1 MRMCPDVYGFMD
13 VLWNSYVYIYIY
25 YYIIYRENYGHIWTL
40 DKSREDISKYK
51 LSREDTYII
60 YIQKYLSVSRNIH
73 KYPSVSYI
81 YIYIYGY
88 VWCEEYETGDSMDSM
103 DQRWS
108 CQKEW
113 QRKHE
118 FTKETKNSKNSTW
131 HEHDM
136 NSYTWT
142 LLIGMQVSAFYVF
155 QLLSRLDTGQ
165 NLARHLEDNVL
176 AIYGWM
182 PLSPS
187 REVLFNPAEK
197 QIAGQLEEV

>member
-1 MRMCPDVYGFMD
+1 
-13 VLWNSYVYIYIY
+13 
-25 YYIIYRENYGHIWTL
+25 
-40 DKSREDISKYK
+40 
-51 LSREDTYII
+51 
-60 YIQKYLSVSRNIH
+60 
-73 KYPSVSYI
+73 
-81 YIYIYGY
+81 
-88 VWCEEYETGDSMDSM
+88 
-103 DQRWS
+103 
-108 CQKEW
+108 
-113 QRKHE
+113 
-118 FTKETKNSKNSTW
+118 
-131 HEHDM
+131 M